1 MFYTGYLHTCFYVFD
16 IVCIAVQAKCIYNQ
30 PVMNWELQNS
40 KKTYLYSSTV
50 KMVQLSMLNPA
61 EEVE

>member
-1 MFYTGYLHTCFYVFD
+1 MFEN
-16 IVCIAVQAKCIYNQ
+16 IAVQPKCIYNE
-30 PVMNWELQNS
+30 PVMNSELQNS

-50 KMVQLSMLNPA
+50 KMVQLSMLNPV